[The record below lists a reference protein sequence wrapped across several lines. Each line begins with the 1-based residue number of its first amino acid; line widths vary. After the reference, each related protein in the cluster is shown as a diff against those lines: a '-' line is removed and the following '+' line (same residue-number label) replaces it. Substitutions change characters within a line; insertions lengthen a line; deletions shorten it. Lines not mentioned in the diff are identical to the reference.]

1 MATQKPI
8 STISYNTESFL
19 KEKLENWFNAHIIQ
33 SYCYILH
40 KGEDGDKDHIHLRI
54 EPNKKLDPMTLA
66 EDLQE
71 YVLGE
76 KKPRGVLTFRPSKE
90 EDWILYALHDKDY
103 MKLKYPGDKGEKI
116 PYKWQD
122 LKCPETYQAETVYI
136 RARQS
141 LSHSSASLMERI
153 QNGEKATKLIQL
165 GENPYV
171 VNALINAT
179 RTNEFTA
186 MQTKITEL
194 NETIIELDGRL
205 QDLLKA
211 IDDYGLAIVC
221 DENGNSKLIKVD

>member
-8 STISYNTESFL
+8 STISYNTEPFL
-19 KEKLENWFNAHIIQ
+19 REKLDNWFNAHIIQ
-33 SYCYILH
+33 AYTYILH

-66 EDLQE
+66 EELQE
-71 YVLGE
+71 YVIGE
-76 KKPRGVLTFRPSKE
+76 KKPRGVLTFRSSKE

-116 PYKWQD
+116 PYKWED
-122 LKCPETYQAETVYI
+122 IKCSERYQVETVYI

-141 LSHSSASLMERI
+141 LSHSSANLMERI

-186 MQTKITEL
+186 MQGKITEL
-194 NETIIELDGRL
+194 NEQVFKLQETLDDI
-205 QDLLKA
+205 QQA
-211 IDDYGLAIVC
+211 IDSYGLVLLV
-221 DENGNSKLIKVD
+221 DENGKSYLEKP